1 MTTRNSAAY
10 KGVCGLL
17 LKRGCIDWT
26 YSREPID
33 ATIYRELQVGIG
45 LVFPKGWL
53 GKNKEQSARLDSI
66 VNKTLLTSRAN
77 RIMGS
82 LRPSDYLVKLENEA
96 GLPPNWFDDIIA
108 THLIDPKSLR
118 ADDFEAF
125 YAARSAALLR
135 LIQDAMGQQPVD
147 EPETLA
153 DYEPEPVA

>member
-1 MTTRNSAAY
+1 MHRLDLQP
-10 KGVCGLL
+10 G
-17 LKRGCIDWT
+17 
-26 YSREPID
+26 PID

-45 LVFPKGWL
+45 ACLPKGWF
-53 GKNKEQSARLDSI
+53 GKDKEQGARLDSI
-66 VNKTLLTSRAN
+66 VNKTLLTSRTN

-108 THLIDPKSLR
+108 THLSTRSRCARTTSRPSMPR
-118 ADDFEAF
+118 APRPCSGSSRTPWA
-125 YAARSAALLR
+125 SSPS
-135 LIQDAMGQQPVD
+135 I